1 MHRQASSRQLGFVP
15 DAMDT
20 DWLYRLTALLDR
32 YPHLGA
38 AADLAQLTRPE
49 AWGLYCY
56 LSRLALG

>member
-1 MHRQASSRQLGFVP
+1 MHRQALRRQLGFVP
-15 DAMDT
+15 EERDI
-20 DWLYRLTALLDR
+20 DWLYRLITLLDR